1 MSDWLSTLECQS
13 IPLAPL
19 GAPATPVRTPQLPR
33 EMPFLLPRAEEGHR
47 PV

>member
-19 GAPATPVRTPQLPR
+19 GAPVTPVRTPQLPR
-33 EMPFLLPRAEEGHR
+33 EIPFLLPRAEEGHR